1 MRPGSRLVRAVAW
14 TAGAGALVPLLPALY
29 WAPLAAALALLL
41 LALAEA
47 ASLRR
52 VRLEVEARPS
62 HVLSLG
68 EPETVVVDVRTSAAR
83 PLRVALRQVW
93 PALLAEPSSERRGLV
108 RPGETLR
115 FELPVQ
121 GTARGRAALEP
132 PAVALTAWGLVERL
146 VRPPVASEVS
156 VVPDLRAVGR
166 LHARLNRFALRGL
179 GTRLSARLGKGREFD
194 RLRDYVRG
202 DEFRDVA
209 WKASARHGRLIVREF
224 RLDRSQDVL
233 LCLDGGHLM
242 AAPVAGLS
250 RLDHAVNGAV
260 VLAYVCNRME
270 DRVGLL
276 SFAASVTAG
285 PRPGRGRAHL
295 RRVTAFAAQANAAYV
310 HSDYV
315 ALAAELRRGLR
326 HRTLVVVFT
335 ALGERDAGPLLRA
348 VRALSPPHLVLVVAL
363 HDPDL
368 DARAA
373 ALPADRA
380 ELCRTLVA
388 QDLQAA
394 RAQAVRDLRRQ
405 GALVV
410 ESAPGDVGTD
420 AMNAYIE
427 IKRRQLL

>member
-1 MRPGSRLVRAVAW
+1 MRPGSRLVRSAAW
-14 TAGAGALVPLLPALY
+14 TAAAGLTVPLLPSLY
-29 WAPLAAALALLL
+29 WVPLVCLLL
-41 LALAEA
+41 LLGVAAAEA
-47 ASLRR
+47 AALRR
-52 VRLEVEARPS
+52 VRVEVEAPAR
-62 HVLSLG
+62 HVLPLG
-68 EPETVVVDVRTSAAR
+68 EKDAVTLEVRTSARR

-93 PALLAEPSSERRGLV
+93 PSILTEASSEREGLV

-115 FELPVQ
+115 IRLPVRA
-121 GTARGRAALEP
+121 GARGRERLERPAL
-132 PAVALTAWGLVERL
+132 AVTRWGLVERL
-146 VRPPVASEVS
+146 VRPPLEWEVS

-233 LCLDGGHLM
+233 LCLDAGHLM

-260 VLAYVCNRME
+260 LLAYVCNRVE
-270 DRVGLL
+270 DRVGLV
-276 SFAASVTAG
+276 SFAGSVTPG
-285 PRPGRGRAHL
+285 PRPGRGRSHL
-295 RRVTAFAAQANAAYV
+295 RAVTAFAAAAKAGYV

-315 ALAAELRRGLR
+315 ALAAELRRALR
-326 HRTLVVVFT
+326 HRTLIVVFT
-335 ALGERDAGPLLRA
+335 ALGERDREPLLRA

-368 DARAA
+368 EARAQV
-373 ALPADRA
+373 LPANRA

-388 QDLQAA
+388 QDLSAL
-394 RAQAVRDLRRQ
+394 RAQAVRDLRRH

-410 ESAPGDVGTD
+410 ESAPRDVGTD

>member
-1 MRPGSRLVRAVAW
+1 MRPGSRLVRATAW
-14 TAGAGALVPLLPALY
+14 TAGAGVVIPLAPALY
-29 WAPLAAALALLL
+29 WVPLAAFLVM
-41 LALAEA
+41 LALAAAEA
-47 ASLRR
+47 AVLRR
-52 VRLEVEARPS
+52 VRIEVETRPS

-68 EPETVVVDVRTSAAR
+68 EPETVVLQVRTSAAR
-83 PLRVALRQVW
+83 ALRVALRQVW
-93 PALLAEPSSERRGLV
+93 PPLLAEASSERAGRV

-115 FELPVQ
+115 FALPVRAA
-121 GTARGRAALEP
+121 ARGRARLEP
-132 PAVALTAWGLVERL
+132 PALGLTAWGLVERI
-146 VRPPVASEVS
+146 VRPRVESEVS
-156 VVPDLRAVGR
+156 VVPDLCAVGR

-179 GTRLSARLGKGREFD
+179 GTRLSARLGKGREYD
-194 RLRDYVRG
+194 RLRDYVTG
-202 DEFRDVA
+202 DEFRDLA

-233 LCLDGGHLM
+233 LCLDAGHLM

-260 VLAYVCNRME
+260 LLAYVCNRVE

-285 PRPGRGRAHL
+285 PRPGRGRTHM
-295 RRVTAFAAQANAAYV
+295 RRVTAFASGTNAAYV
-310 HSDYV
+310 HTDYA
-315 ALAAELRRGLR
+315 ALAAELRRALR

-335 ALGERDAGPLLRA
+335 VLGERDAAPLLRA

-368 DARAA
+368 EARARV
-373 ALPADRA
+373 LPADRA

-388 QDLQAA
+388 QDLSGA
-394 RAQAVRDLRRQ
+394 RAQAVRDLRRA

-410 ESAPGDVGTD
+410 ESAPADVGTY